1 MCPQREVR
9 GLVVKC
15 YQVGHQLE
23 SVAAIGKES
32 ETLVTE
38 SGILTQAAKALS
50 WQPGDRDPGRY
61 TNGLIF

>member
-1 MCPQREVR
+1 M
-9 GLVVKC
+9 VVKG
-15 YQVGHQLE
+15 YQVGHLLE
-23 SVAAIGKES
+23 NVAAIGKES

-61 TNGLIF
+61 TNRLIF